1 MTPPVYADLPV
12 GFQVQI
18 DPRCVR
24 RGDLRNLVGG
34 SPLRVLKLSDAAL
47 GMTSADGRI
56 EVSDAGTRSL
66 ARTLLDAGI
75 AHPRPMAGPKECEVT
90 VVIPVRDNQ
99 AGVDRLVEALPGL
112 RVIVVDD
119 ASSRPMTVPDDERLR
134 VIRLEVNAGPAAARN
149 AGFDA
154 ADTEFVAFLDSDT
167 RPCGEW
173 LTMLLSHFSDPAVAI
188 VAPRIV
194 GLGDTAGRD
203 GRTPVA
209 AYANRYSSLDMGPN
223 EGPVRP
229 GTPIAYVPSAAM
241 VVRRAAFARFDE
253 SLRVAED
260 VDLCWRTHAAGW
272 VVRYDPVA
280 HVAHD
285 HRQSLRAML
294 DRRRFYG
301 TGAAE
306 LASRHDRLAA
316 PVMTSIPLAVAVVS
330 LLTRTRIGLGVAML
344 VSGWIFGRI
353 RKPLA
358 GVPARDLIAARNVGR
373 ALGYGV
379 LQIWSAALRHYW
391 PLSLLGLVVSSRFRR
406 WFLEAAVAEAA
417 VMWLR
422 SRIAE
427 PSSPMVEPV
436 GYSVIRR
443 LDDFAYGL
451 GLWQGAVTNRDWSAL
466 RPVVTR

>member
-1 MTPPVYADLPV
+1 MTVPPIRELPV

-24 RGDLRNLVGG
+24 HGDLRNLVGG
-34 SPLRVLKLSDAAL
+34 SPLRVLKMSDKAL

-56 EVSDAGTRSL
+56 EVCDAGTRNL

-75 AHPRPMAGPKECEVT
+75 AHPRPMAGPQESDVT
-90 VVIPVRDNQ
+90 VVIPAHDNQ
-99 AGVDRLVEALPGL
+99 TGVDRLIEALPGL

-119 ASSRPMTVPDDERLR
+119 ASERPLTVVDDDR
-134 VIRLEVNAGPAAARN
+134 VQLIRLDVNSGPGAARN

-154 ADTEFVAFLDSDT
+154 AETDFVAFLDSDT
-167 RPCGEW
+167 VPQGEW
-173 LTMLLSHFSDPAVAI
+173 LTMLLSHFSDPVVGI

-194 GLGDTAGRD
+194 GLDDPAGDDGGR
-203 GRTPVA
+203 RPVA
-209 AYANRYSSLDMGPN
+209 AYANGFSSLDMGPN

-241 VVRRAAFARFDE
+241 VVRRTAFGRFDE

-260 VDLCWRTHAAGW
+260 VDLCWRTHADGW
-272 VVRYDPVA
+272 AVRYDPVA

-306 LASRHDRLAA
+306 LARRHDGLAA
-316 PVMTSIPLAVAVVS
+316 PVMTSIPLAIAVLALV
-330 LLTRTRIGLGVAML
+330 TRTRIGLGIAL
-344 VSGWIFGRI
+344 ILSGWIFRRI
-353 RKPLA
+353 RKPLD
-358 GVPARDLIAARNVGR
+358 GVPARDVIAARNVGR

-379 LQIWSAALRHYW
+379 LQIWSAVLRHYW
-391 PLSLLGLVVSSRFRR
+391 PLSLLGLLVSARFRR
-406 WFLEAAVAEAA
+406 WFLEAAIAEAA

-422 SRIAE
+422 SRIPE
-427 PSSPMVEPV
+427 P
-436 GYSVIRR
+436 
-443 LDDFAYGL
+443 
-451 GLWQGAVTNRDWSAL
+451 
-466 RPVVTR
+466 

>member
-1 MTPPVYADLPV
+1 MTPPPVTDLPI

-18 DPRCVR
+18 DRRTIR

-47 GMTSADGRI
+47 GMTSADGRV
-56 EVSDAGTRSL
+56 EVHDAGTRAF
-66 ARTLLDAGI
+66 ARKLLDAGI
-75 AHPRPMAGPKECEVT
+75 AHPRPMSGPCETEVT
-90 VVIPVRDNQ
+90 VVIPAHENQ
-99 AGVDRLVEALPGL
+99 SGVDRLLAALPGL

-119 ASSRPMTVPDDERLR
+119 ASATPLTVPDDDHVSL
-134 VIRLEVNAGPAAARN
+134 IRLEENSGPAAARN

-154 ADTEFVAFLDSDT
+154 AGTAFVAFLDSDT
-167 RPCGEW
+167 VPRDDW
-173 LTMLLSHFSDPAVAI
+173 LMMLLSHFSDPTVGI

-194 GLGDTAGRD
+194 GLDAAG
-203 GRTPVA
+203 GAVA
-209 AYANRYSSLDMGPN
+209 AYANRYSSLDMGPD

-241 VVRRAAFARFDE
+241 VVRAAAFGRFDE

-260 VDLCWRTHAAGW
+260 VDLCWRTHADGW
-272 VVRYDPVA
+272 TVRYDPIA

-285 HRQSLRAML
+285 HRQSLRALL

-306 LASRHDRLAA
+306 LAGRHAGLAA
-316 PVMTSIPLAVAVVS
+316 PVQSSAVLAVAVLA
-330 LLTRTRIGLGVAML
+330 LLSRTRAGLAVATIL
-344 VSGWIFGRI
+344 SGWIFSRI
-353 RKPLA
+353 RRPLA
-358 GVPARDLIAARNVGR
+358 GVPARDAIAARNVGR

-379 LQIWSAALRHYW
+379 LQVWSAALRHYW
-391 PLSLLGLVVSSRFRR
+391 PLSVIALLVSPRYRR
-406 WFLEAAVAEAA
+406 WFAEAAAAEAA

-427 PSSPMVEPV
+427 PTSPMVGPIE
-436 GYSVIRR
+436 YSVLHR

-451 GLWQGAVTNRDWSAL
+451 GLWQGVLARRDWSAL
-466 RPVVTR
+466 RPVITR